1 MSRED
6 ASGQAGAT
14 TRLIPPRS
22 STDRGHVH
30 QLGCLVRSD
39 AADKLD
45 SCAKVTLRDWRWK
58 GTSIRLYIADLD
70 IRIVTFDGKLLRQL
84 TLDTTRTYQPNGLVD
99 GVREGSD
106 VPR

>member
-30 QLGCLVRSD
+30 QLGRFG
-39 AADKLD
+39 AFRIRADKLD
-45 SCAKVTLRDWRWK
+45 SCAKVTLRHWRWK

-84 TLDTTRTYQPNGLVD
+84 TLDTTRTYQPNGL
-99 GVREGSD
+99 RRWGS
-106 VPR
+106 